1 MRVMPFIFSLFL
13 LYSKLFIFNSAS
25 HIKSC
30 EMFDNLSDKLEASFK
45 KLAGQATINEVNIGI
60 AMRDIKRALLS
71 ADVNYKVAKK
81 FVDEVRSR
89 ALGQDVVKSVSPA
102 QMIVKIVSD
111 ELTEIM
117 GGEHKPLN
125 LTTNK
130 LPSVVMVAGLQGSGK
145 TTFCAKLAKRLK
157 KNGKHPLLVAADIYR
172 PAAVEQLKT
181 LGEQIEVPVFSL
193 EVKDALKVAL
203 DAVESARNN
212 GNDVV
217 IVDTAG
223 RLQVDENMMA
233 EAEALKDQLKPE
245 ELLFVVDAMIG
256 QEAVN
261 TAKVF
266 NERLDFD
273 GVVLTKLDG
282 DARGGSALSI
292 KQVVDKPIKFMSV
305 GEKVDDLDLFYPDR
319 MAQRIL
325 GMGDIVGF
333 VEKAQE
339 TLDLEKTQ
347 KMQSRLLKNEFD
359 LDDFFEQLQQL
370 KKMGS
375 IQGLVEMVPG
385 LNKMIPKQDL
395 DGLDFKPIEAII
407 SSMTKAERNTP
418 EIINGSRRQRIAKG
432 SGTRVQDVNMLLKQ
446 FKEMKKMM
454 SSVTKMTNSGRKI
467 LPQNLPLEKLMK
479 R

>member
-1 MRVMPFIFSLFL
+1 
-13 LYSKLFIFNSAS
+13 
-25 HIKSC
+25 
-30 EMFDNLSDKLEASFK
+30 MFDSLSDRLEATFR

-60 AMRDIKRALLS
+60 AMRDIKRALLG
-71 ADVNYKVAKK
+71 ADVNYKVTKK
-81 FVDEVRSR
+81 FVEDVRTK
-89 ALGQDVVKSVSPA
+89 ALGQDVLKSVSPA

-117 GGEHKPLN
+117 GGENRPLN
-125 LTTNK
+125 LAAKK
-130 LPSVVMVAGLQGSGK
+130 LPAVVMVAGLQGSGK

-157 KNGKHPLLVAADIYR
+157 KGGKHPMLVAADVYR

-181 LGEQIEVPVFSL
+181 LGGQIDVPVFSL
-193 EVKDALKVAL
+193 DGQDALKVAREG
-203 DAVESARNN
+203 VEEGRSK
-212 GNDVV
+212 GTDVV

-223 RLQVDENMMA
+223 RLQIDESMMG
-233 EAEALKDQLKPE
+233 EAEALKEMLKPE

-261 TAKVF
+261 TAKAF
-266 NERLDFD
+266 NEKLDFD

-282 DARGGSALSI
+282 DARGGAALSI
-292 KQVVDKPIKFMSV
+292 RQVVEKPIKFISV

-325 GMGDIVGF
+325 GMGDIVSF

-339 TLDLEKTQ
+339 TLDLDKTR
-347 KMQSRLLKNEFD
+347 KMQSKLLKNEFD
-359 LDDFFEQLQQL
+359 LDDFFDQLQQL

-385 LNKMIPKQDL
+385 LNKMIPKKDL
-395 DGLDFKPIEAII
+395 DDLDFRPIEAMI
-407 SSMTKAERNTP
+407 SSMTREEKASP
-418 EIINGSRRQRIAKG
+418 EIINGSRRQRIARG
-432 SGTRVQDVNMLLKQ
+432 SGTSVQDVNMLLKQ

-454 SSVTKMTNSGRKI
+454 SSVTKMTKSGRKI
-467 LPQNLPLEKLMK
+467 LPQNLPIDKLLK

>member
-1 MRVMPFIFSLFL
+1 
-13 LYSKLFIFNSAS
+13 
-25 HIKSC
+25 
-30 EMFDNLSDKLEASFK
+30 MFDNLSDKLEATFK

-81 FVDEVRSR
+81 FVEDVRER

-117 GGEHKPLN
+117 GGENKPLN

-130 LPSVVMVAGLQGSGK
+130 LPAVVMVAGLQGSGK

-157 KNGKHPLLVAADIYR
+157 KNGKHPLLVAADVYR
-172 PAAVEQLKT
+172 PAAIDQLKT
-181 LGEQIEVPVFSL
+181 LGGQVEVPVYSV
-193 EVKDALKVAL
+193 EEQDALKAAL
-203 DAVESARNN
+203 DGVDSARSN

-223 RLQVDENMMA
+223 RLQVDEDMMA
-233 EAEALKDQLKPE
+233 EAETLKNQLKPE

-261 TAKVF
+261 TAKAF

-339 TLDLEKTQ
+339 TLDLEKTR

-407 SSMTKAERNTP
+407 SSMTREERAAP
-418 EIINGSRRQRIAKG
+418 EIVNGSRRQRIAKG

-454 SSVTKMTNSGRKI
+454 GSVTKMTNSGRKI
-467 LPQNLPLEKLMK
+467 LPQNLPLEKLLK

>member
-1 MRVMPFIFSLFL
+1 
-13 LYSKLFIFNSAS
+13 
-25 HIKSC
+25 
-30 EMFDNLSDKLEASFK
+30 MFDNLSDKLEATFK

-81 FVDEVRSR
+81 FVEEVREK

-117 GGEHKPLN
+117 GGENKPLDLN
-125 LTTNK
+125 TKK
-130 LPSVVMVAGLQGSGK
+130 LPAIVMVAGLQGSGK

-157 KNGKHPLLVAADIYR
+157 KNGKHPLLVAADVYR
-172 PAAVEQLKT
+172 PAAVDQLKT
-181 LGEQIEVPVFSL
+181 LGEQIDVPVFALS
-193 EVKDALKVAL
+193 EQDALKTAHQGV
-203 DAVESARNN
+203 DSARKN

-223 RLQVDENMMA
+223 RLQVDEDMMV

-266 NERLDFD
+266 NDRLDFD

-305 GEKVDDLDLFYPDR
+305 GEKVDDLDVFYPDR

-325 GMGDIVGF
+325 GMGDIVSF

-339 TLDLEKTQ
+339 TLDLEKTR

-359 LDDFFEQLQQL
+359 LDDFFDQLQQL

-407 SSMTKAERNTP
+407 SSMTKQERATP
-418 EIINGSRRQRIAKG
+418 EIINGSRRQRIANG

-454 SSVTKMTNSGRKI
+454 GSVTKMTNSGRKI
-467 LPQNLPLEKLMK
+467 LPQNLPLEKLLK